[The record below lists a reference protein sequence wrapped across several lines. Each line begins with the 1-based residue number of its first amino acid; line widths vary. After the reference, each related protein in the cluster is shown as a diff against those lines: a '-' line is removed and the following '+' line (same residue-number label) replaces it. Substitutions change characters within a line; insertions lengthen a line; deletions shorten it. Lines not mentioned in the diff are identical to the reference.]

1 MFNNKLIDIPET
13 LKVGGIRYKVEN
25 VSGIVD
31 RFETLGQVNY
41 LKGTIQVDDSLCT
54 DKRNQ
59 VIVHELTHAI
69 FMEAGFEEQDED
81 MINRIGNVLFQVL
94 SDNKF

>member
-1 MFNNKLIDIPET
+1 MK
-13 LKVGGIRYKVEN
+13 YKVEN
-25 VSGIVD
+25 VSGIAD

-41 LKGTIQVDDSLCT
+41 LKGIIQVDDSLCT

>member
-1 MFNNKLIDIPET
+1 ME
-13 LKVGGIRYKVEN
+13 
-25 VSGIVD
+25 VSKWLLYSRIV
-31 RFETLGQVNY
+31 RIVQA
-41 LKGTIQVDDSLCT
+41 DDSLCT

-81 MINRIGNVLFQVL
+81 MINRVGNVLFQVL